1 MIIVGDAL
9 SLRQPMQAH
18 ILTQLKRERKK
29 GENLHPV
36 MGINPIPRD
45 NPETK
50 AKINPPTIRESGEEI
65 PMKTWEEMCD
75 KERNGTVMVRL

>member
-9 SLRQPMQAH
+9 SLRQLMQAH

-45 NPETK
+45 NLVEK
-50 AKINPPTIRESGEEI
+50 GKVNPPESEEEI

>member
-45 NPETK
+45 NPVEK
-50 AKINPPTIRESGEEI
+50 GKVNPPESEEEI
-65 PMKTWEEMCD
+65 PRKTWEEIILGC
-75 KERNGTVMVRL
+75 G